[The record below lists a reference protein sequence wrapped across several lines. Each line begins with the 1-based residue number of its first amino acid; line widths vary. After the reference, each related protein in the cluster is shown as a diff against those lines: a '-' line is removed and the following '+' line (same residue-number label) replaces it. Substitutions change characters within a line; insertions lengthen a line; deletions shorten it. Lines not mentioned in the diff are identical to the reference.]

1 MFQYIFRSIDSL
13 TPKEVQGRNYGPSGV
28 HIEWSVG
35 VNDSKET
42 RVVKP
47 MSTEEQII
55 DINNLFGGVSLIEQ
69 K

>member
-1 MFQYIFRSIDSL
+1 MLIEDRYVVEVAFQ
-13 TPKEVQGRNYGPSGV
+13 PSFT
-28 HIEWSVG
+28 VG

-55 DINNLFGGVSLIEQ
+55 DINNLFGALDS
-69 K
+69 